1 MPVLYNVI
9 GGGSYI
15 SGGSGVAIGVSNSQ
29 IGVNYH
35 LMLGGI
41 NNGTTLAGTGNILSF
56 ANKTVVSVYTVK
68 AIIVTTVSKINM
80 IESATVTINQ
90 TPIKVTRGSASPTS
104 ASISVSATQLLTATV
119 LPAIVTN
126 KTVSWKS
133 VNTLVAS
140 VNTYGLITG
149 IAVTI

>member
-35 LMLGGI
+35 LMLGEI
-41 NNGTTLAGTGNILSF
+41 NNGTALAGTGNILSF
-56 ANKTVVSVYTVK
+56 ANKIVVSVYTVK